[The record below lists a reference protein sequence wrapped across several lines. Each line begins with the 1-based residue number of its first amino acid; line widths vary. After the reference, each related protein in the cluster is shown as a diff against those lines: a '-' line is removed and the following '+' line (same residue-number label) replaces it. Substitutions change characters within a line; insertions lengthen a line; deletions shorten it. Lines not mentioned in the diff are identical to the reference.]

1 MSNLATISPGY
12 VYSWGRLT
20 QVISSQRKFTL
31 SHGTFSPGCVFF
43 KVRFLQIPWHLSTW
57 NVFYLFVV
65 IYWIQVPF
73 VSWAAPE
80 KWSAFG
86 LASCIRSRIYHWRSD
101 PFPDFQFSQSNLLSF
116 VCVSYSLATAQTLAV
131 LWI

>member
-1 MSNLATISPGY
+1 MSNLATISQGF

-31 SHGTFSPGCVFF
+31 SHGYVFSRLC
-43 KVRFLQIPWHLSTW
+43 FLQGTISPDTLTSKYMKCFLLICCHLLNSS
-57 NVFYLFVV
+57 
-65 IYWIQVPF
+65 PF
-73 VSWAAPE
+73 CFLAAPE